1 MENNNDVL
9 RVVLN
14 NLKMLEKRND
24 ELMEKMGIM
33 QDQITMEFA
42 EVGAVLDRI
51 EGKLKQHDVKLRV
64 VK

>member
-9 RVVLN
+9 RVVLH
-14 NLKMLEKRND
+14 NLKMLEKKND
-24 ELMEKMGIM
+24 ELMERMGIIS
-33 QDQITMEFA
+33 DKVDMEFA
-42 EVGAVLDRI
+42 EVGAALDRI